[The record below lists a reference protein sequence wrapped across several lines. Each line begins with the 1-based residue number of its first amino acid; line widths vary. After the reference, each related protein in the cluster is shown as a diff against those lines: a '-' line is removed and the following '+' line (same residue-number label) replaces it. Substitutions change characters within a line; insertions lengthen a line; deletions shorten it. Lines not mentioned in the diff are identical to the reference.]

1 MRCIPLA
8 SLIGGTLY
16 GRLIAPHAGAR
27 RHGTGDMI
35 KMDPLFWTF
44 LIPIT
49 LLTLTPGVDTV
60 LIIRN
65 TTRGGWWDG
74 ALSSLGICSG
84 LFVHAVVSAVG
95 ISVILLQSAWAFK
108 ALKLAGAG
116 YLIWLGIVSLRN
128 AARNGEPIRFNG
140 RGRSVDH
147 FSVRRSLLEGFL
159 SNVLNP
165 KAVVFYMAFLPQ
177 FIDPNRSALHQSLFL
192 AGVHFTIA
200 MIWQCLLAS
209 IVHRAKQWM
218 GNPKIKRSLDGVT
231 GSIMMVFG
239 VKLALYR

>member
-1 MRCIPLA
+1 
-8 SLIGGTLY
+8 
-16 GRLIAPHAGAR
+16 
-27 RHGTGDMI
+27 
-35 KMDPLFWTF
+35 MDPLFWTF

-49 LLTLTPGVDTV
+49 LLTITPGVDTV

-65 TTRGGWWDG
+65 TTRGGWRDG

-116 YLIWLGIVSLRN
+116 YLIWLGIISLRH
-128 AARNGEPIRFNG
+128 AARNGEPLKFNAQAAG
-140 RGRSVDH
+140 GYR

-177 FIDPNRSALHQSLFL
+177 FIDPARSALQQSLFL
-192 AGVHFTIA
+192 AGVHFIIA
-200 MIWQCLLAS
+200 MLWQCLLAS
-209 IVHRAKQWM
+209 IVHQAKTWM
-218 GNPKIKRSLDGVT
+218 QNQKVRRGLDGLT
-231 GSIMMVFG
+231 GSIMMAFG
-239 VKLALYR
+239 IKLALDR

>member
-1 MRCIPLA
+1 
-8 SLIGGTLY
+8 
-16 GRLIAPHAGAR
+16 
-27 RHGTGDMI
+27 
-35 KMDPLFWTF
+35 MDPLFWTF

-65 TTRGGWWDG
+65 TTRGGWRDG

-116 YLIWLGIVSLRN
+116 YLVWLGIVSLRN
-128 AARNGEPIRFNG
+128 AARNGQPLNLNGQTAGRYRF
-140 RGRSVDH
+140 SA
-147 FSVRRSLLEGFL
+147 RRSLLEGFL

-177 FIDPNRSALHQSLFL
+177 FIDPGRSALQQSLFL

-200 MIWQCLLAS
+200 MGWQCLLAS
-209 IVHRAKQWM
+209 IVHQAKTWM
-218 GNPKIKRSLDGVT
+218 QNQKVRRSLDGLT
-231 GSIMMVFG
+231 GSIMMFFG
-239 VKLALYR
+239 IKLALYR